1 LKLLF
6 VIWFSFLLGLIA
18 PASIFADVTLN
29 NQRVVPTDSM
39 IVYILL
45 GHSNMSGRADSY
57 GTSNVDSI
65 AEIKSIYFV
74 SDPYLWS
81 YSINDGYNPTS
92 VTGEWIPA
100 LGRIREDFDKRTGE
114 NGWMGCGMPFLKK
127 MRDVYPNHHLGV
139 IQVANGWTRLNSHF
153 ILDNENMILNMW
165 SQLKA
170 AILDLKGKVRFGGVI
185 TMLGIVEIQANDLT
199 AAQTYR
205 NDLDTLITRI
215 RTLAEDST
223 IPLLPSDIEQGDR
236 KSLCP
241 KCTWFVDTPVGDEI
255 TAQIL
260 KAEDDVPYTRM
271 INTMWSLAGWDSVF
285 GFPYFRDD
293 HHYNRVG
300 MLKFADAAIDALL
313 DVTPIAPY
321 SPSSSSEMQSSSSSS
336 ESSSSSLSSSSLELS
351 SSSVLSSSSLSLSS
365 SSEALSS
372 SSSSESS
379 SSSLSSSSAGPA
391 FVITHPVA
399 GTEVRIHDVIHIQ
412 WLTDLN
418 QVQEAYPDVSIDM
431 GKSWLNMG
439 FLTSII
445 PSDSNWQNI
454 SWVIPA
460 SMTNYAQEVIPLDSL
475 EIKIRLTT
483 YTGQAKAVTSVFI
496 LPPVSSFSYH
506 PISWNPLDRSANA
519 IFYRNVKGVLSTRE
533 NTAKMIRYPLKLSE

>member
-6 VIWFSFLLGLIA
+6 VIWFSFLLGLMA
-18 PASIFADVTLN
+18 PASVFADVTLN
-29 NQRVVPTDSM
+29 NQRVVPADSM

-45 GHSNMSGRADSY
+45 GHSNMSGRADLY
-57 GTSNVDSI
+57 GTTDVDSI

-74 SDPYLWS
+74 PDPYLWS
-81 YSINDGYNPTS
+81 YSINDGYNPAS
-92 VTGEWIPA
+92 VTGVWVPA
-100 LGRIREDFDKRTGE
+100 LGRIREDFDRKTGE
-114 NGWMGCGMPFLKK
+114 DGWMGCGMPFLKK

-139 IQVANGWTRLNSHF
+139 IQIANGWTRLNSHF
-153 ILDNENMILNMW
+153 LIDNKNGLINMW
-165 SQLKA
+165 SQLQA
-170 AILDLKGKVRFGGVI
+170 AIMDLKGKVRFGGVI
-185 TMLGIVEIQANDLT
+185 TMLGIVEIQANDLA

-205 NDLDTLITRI
+205 NDLDTLISRI

-241 KCTWFVDTPVGDEI
+241 TCNWFVDTPVGDEI

-260 KAEDDVPYTRM
+260 KAEDEVPYTRM
-271 INTMWSLAGWDSVF
+271 INTMWSLAGWDPVT

-336 ESSSSSLSSSSLELS
+336 ET
-351 SSSVLSSSSLSLSS
+351 SS
-365 SSEALSS
+365 SSEP
-372 SSSSESS
+372 S

-391 FVITHPVA
+391 FVITQPLEGA
-399 GTEVRIHDVIHIQ
+399 KAQIHDVIHIQ

-418 QVQEAYPDVSIDM
+418 QVQDAYPEVSVDM
-431 GKSWLNMG
+431 GKTWLSMG

-445 PSDSNWQNI
+445 PTDSNWQNI
-454 SWVIPA
+454 SWEIPA
-460 SMTNYAQEVIPLDSL
+460 TVTNYAQEVIPLDSL

-483 YTGQAKAVTSVFI
+483 YSGLAKAVTSLLV
-496 LPPVSSFSYH
+496 LPPNSSDLSH
-506 PISWNPLDRSANA
+506 RTLWTRMDRRANA
-519 IFYRNVKGVLSTRE
+519 VFYRNAKGALSTRE
-533 NTAKMIRYPLKLSE
+533 NTATIIRYPLKRSE